1 MTLKVGASYSSILL
15 PYFPLGAL
23 NYEKTKTG
31 LIVGLFRS
39 LVVCIMFAYTMGVDR
54 KEYI

>member
-1 MTLKVGASYSSILL
+1 MTLKVGASYTSILL
-15 PYFPLGAL
+15 PDFPLGAL
-23 NYEKTKTG
+23 NDEKTKTS

-39 LVVCIMFAYTMGVDR
+39 LVVCIMFAYTVGVDR

>member
-1 MTLKVGASYSSILL
+1 MTLKVDASYTSILL

-31 LIVGLFRS
+31 LIVEIFRS
-39 LVVCIMFAYTMGVDR
+39 LVVRIVFAYTVGVDR